1 MIQSSEVS
9 ETSENRRQTRDIQ
22 RKSEAHLRRS
32 AAVMMMA

>member
-22 RKSEAHLRRS
+22 RSRKLTYGEARR
-32 AAVMMMA
+32 